1 MDNRQIAIIGAN
13 RAPNQWQFGVLG
25 FTWPVD
31 SRLTK
36 RLNKTPVHAISFNVT
51 FALFPKQSTG
61 FVMMITRFWQIIRDD
76 SKRTFEVCGQVANE
90 NSFTNKTYAMQKVGM
105 NVSCMTPPV
114 TNKTSSKSLI
124 KITGYTK
131 EDGLQERLLK
141 KYAEISGS
149 YEES

>member
-1 MDNRQIAIIGAN
+1 
-13 RAPNQWQFGVLG
+13 
-25 FTWPVD
+25 
-31 SRLTK
+31 
-36 RLNKTPVHAISFNVT
+36 
-51 FALFPKQSTG
+51 
-61 FVMMITRFWQIIRDD
+61 MMITRFWQIIRDD

-90 NSFTNKTYAMQKVGM
+90 NSITNKTYAMQKAGM

-149 YEES
+149 YDES